1 MERGVAARASI
12 GAGESTRVHQN
23 PSTAVG
29 FNGPQRRARFPR
41 RKLRTRHGD
50 SVTSS
55 AREGKGSAV
64 RGHKPARS
72 RARAEDQQA
81 GPGWQPT
88 ESVRAAV
95 CWCLGRAGVKREWA
109 EMGVCGPFKVL
120 FFFFYLFF
128 HF

>member
-1 MERGVAARASI
+1 MVGNDGVNGYGEGVAARASI
-12 GAGESTRVHQN
+12 GAGGSTRVHQN

-64 RGHKPARS
+64 RGPQASEKPSAR
-72 RARAEDQQA
+72 
-81 GPGWQPT
+81 
-88 ESVRAAV
+88 
-95 CWCLGRAGVKREWA
+95 
-109 EMGVCGPFKVL
+109 
-120 FFFFYLFF
+120 
-128 HF
+128 